1 MGRCGRDLS
10 SVSLSRGLKG
20 FKGAAQLRNCC
31 ANAVSMGVS
40 ASRRAL
46 GGKGIGPPSSGGSL
60 GDDGGGGGCPTIP
73 LSCAG
78 AWEGVLFCPA
88 AAKTGHA
95 KFHCIG
101 SELALERVGAGL
113 EGRADRVGAGLEGD
127 IDREELVDSPEL
139 SSVSS
144 GLRLDRLLFSMLEG
158 VVGSNRKC
166 VECFG
171 LMSSGS

>member
-20 FKGAAQLRNCC
+20 FKGAAQWRNCC
-31 ANAVSMGVS
+31 ANAVSRGVS
-40 ASRRAL
+40 ASRRAR
-46 GGKGIGPPSSGGSL
+46 GGKGIGPPTSGGSL
-60 GDDGGGGGCPTIP
+60 GVDDDGGDGGGCP

-101 SELALERVGAGL
+101 SELALERVGAGV
-113 EGRADRVGAGLEGD
+113 EGRADRVGAGVEGD
-127 IDREELVDSPEL
+127 IDWEELVDSPEL

-144 GLRLDRLLFSMLEG
+144 GLRLGRLLFSMLEE
-158 VVGSNRKC
+158 SC
-166 VECFG
+166 MVEQEMC
-171 LMSSGS
+171 

>member
-1 MGRCGRDLS
+1 MGRWGRDLS

-20 FKGAAQLRNCC
+20 FKGAAQWRNCC
-31 ANAVSMGVS
+31 ANAVSRGVS
-40 ASRRAL
+40 ASRRAR

-60 GDDGGGGGCPTIP
+60 GDDGGGGGGGCPVIP

-78 AWEGVLFCPA
+78 AWEGELFCLA
-88 AAKTGHA
+88 GHA

-127 IDREELVDSPEL
+127 IDREELVDLPEL

-144 GLRLDRLLFSMLEG
+144 GLRLDRLLFSMLEE
-158 VVGSNRKC
+158 SCR
-166 VECFG
+166 VEQEMC
-171 LMSSGS
+171 

>member
-20 FKGAAQLRNCC
+20 FKGAAQWRNCC
-31 ANAVSMGVS
+31 ANAVSRGVS
-40 ASRRAL
+40 ASRRAR
-46 GGKGIGPPSSGGSL
+46 GGKGIGPPLSGGSL
-60 GDDGGGGGCPTIP
+60 GDDGGGGGG
-73 LSCAG
+73 CAG
-78 AWEGVLFCPA
+78 AWEGVLFCP

-101 SELALERVGAGL
+101 SELALERVEAGL

-144 GLRLDRLLFSMLEG
+144 GLRLDRLLFSMLEE

-166 VECFG
+166 VECLG
-171 LMSSGS
+171 

>member
-20 FKGAAQLRNCC
+20 FKGAAQWRNCC
-31 ANAVSMGVS
+31 ANAVSRGVS
-40 ASRRAL
+40 ASRRAR

-60 GDDGGGGGCPTIP
+60 GDDDGGGGGGCPAIS

-88 AAKTGHA
+88 GHA

-101 SELALERVGAGL
+101 SELALERVGVGL

-144 GLRLDRLLFSMLEG
+144 GLRLDRLLFSMLEEG
-158 VVGSNRKC
+158 VWSNRKC

>member
-20 FKGAAQLRNCC
+20 FKGAAQWRNCW
-31 ANAVSMGVS
+31 ANAVSRGVR
-40 ASRRAL
+40 ASRRAR
-46 GGKGIGPPSSGGSL
+46 GGKGIGPPLSGGSL
-60 GDDGGGGGCPTIP
+60 GDDGGDGGGCPAIP

-113 EGRADRVGAGLEGD
+113 EGRADRVGAGVEGE

-144 GLRLDRLLFSMLEG
+144 GLRLDRLLFSMLEE
-158 VVGSNRKC
+158 SCR
-166 VECFG
+166 VEQEMC
-171 LMSSGS
+171 

>member
-31 ANAVSMGVS
+31 ANAVSRGVS
-40 ASRRAL
+40 ASRRAR
-46 GGKGIGPPSSGGSL
+46 GGKGIGPPTSGGSL
-60 GDDGGGGGCPTIP
+60 GDDDGGGGGGGGGCPAIP

-113 EGRADRVGAGLEGD
+113 EGCADRVGAGLEGD

-144 GLRLDRLLFSMLEG
+144 GLRLGRLLFSMLEE
-158 VVGSNRKC
+158 SC
-166 VECFG
+166 MVEQEMC
-171 LMSSGS
+171 

>member
-20 FKGAAQLRNCC
+20 FKGAAQLRNCW
-31 ANAVSMGVS
+31 ANAVSRGVS
-40 ASRRAL
+40 ASRRAR
-46 GGKGIGPPSSGGSL
+46 GGKGIGPPTSGGSL
-60 GDDGGGGGCPTIP
+60 GDDGGGV
-73 LSCAG
+73 SCAG

-101 SELALERVGAGL
+101 SELALERVGVGL
-113 EGRADRVGAGLEGD
+113 EGCADRVGAGLEGD

-144 GLRLDRLLFSMLEG
+144 GLRLGRLGRLLFSMLEE
-158 VVGSNRKC
+158 SC
-166 VECFG
+166 MVEQEMC
-171 LMSSGS
+171 

>member
-31 ANAVSMGVS
+31 ANAVSRGVS
-40 ASRRAL
+40 ASRRAR
-46 GGKGIGPPSSGGSL
+46 GGKGIGPPTSGGSL
-60 GDDGGGGGCPTIP
+60 GDDDDGGGGCPVIL

-113 EGRADRVGAGLEGD
+113 EGRADRLGAGLEGD

-144 GLRLDRLLFSMLEG
+144 GLRLDSLLFSMLEE
-158 VVGSNRKC
+158 SC
-166 VECFG
+166 MVEQEMC
-171 LMSSGS
+171 

>member
-1 MGRCGRDLS
+1 MGRWGRDLS

-31 ANAVSMGVS
+31 ANAVSRGVS
-40 ASRRAL
+40 ASRRAR
-46 GGKGIGPPSSGGSL
+46 GGKGIGPPTSGGSL
-60 GDDGGGGGCPTIP
+60 GDGGGGGGCSAIP

-78 AWEGVLFCPA
+78 AWEGDLFCPA

-113 EGRADRVGAGLEGD
+113 EDRADRVGAGLEGD
-127 IDREELVDSPEL
+127 IDGEELVDSPEL

-144 GLRLDRLLFSMLEG
+144 GLRLDRLLFSMLEEG
-158 VVGSNRKC
+158 VWLNRKC

>member
-1 MGRCGRDLS
+1 MGRWGRDLS

-20 FKGAAQLRNCC
+20 FKGAAQWRNCC
-31 ANAVSMGVS
+31 ANAVSRGVS
-40 ASRRAL
+40 ASRRAR
-46 GGKGIGPPSSGGSL
+46 GGKGIGPPTSGGSL
-60 GDDGGGGGCPTIP
+60 GDDDDGGGGGGCPAIP

-88 AAKTGHA
+88 AAKTGHV

-101 SELALERVGAGL
+101 SELALEGVGAGL

-144 GLRLDRLLFSMLEG
+144 GLRLGRLLFPMLEE
-158 VVGSNRKC
+158 SC
-166 VECFG
+166 MVEQEMC
-171 LMSSGS
+171 

>member
-1 MGRCGRDLS
+1 MMGRCGRDLS

-20 FKGAAQLRNCC
+20 FKGAAQWRNCC
-31 ANAVSMGVS
+31 ANAVSRGVS
-40 ASRRAL
+40 ASRRAR
-46 GGKGIGPPSSGGSL
+46 GGKGIGPPLRGGSL
-60 GDDGGGGGCPTIP
+60 EDGGGGGCSAIP

-113 EGRADRVGAGLEGD
+113 EGRADRVGARVVGD
-127 IDREELVDSPEL
+127 IDREELLDSPEL

-144 GLRLDRLLFSMLEG
+144 GLRLGRLLFSMLEE
-158 VVGSNRKC
+158 SCR
-166 VECFG
+166 VEQEMC
-171 LMSSGS
+171 

>member
-1 MGRCGRDLS
+1 
-10 SVSLSRGLKG
+10 
-20 FKGAAQLRNCC
+20 
-31 ANAVSMGVS
+31 MGVR

-158 VVGSNRKC
+158 VVWSNRKC

>member
-20 FKGAAQLRNCC
+20 FKGAAQWRNCW
-31 ANAVSMGVS
+31 ANAVSRGVS
-40 ASRRAL
+40 ASRRAR

-60 GDDGGGGGCPTIP
+60 GDNDGGGGGCSVIP

-78 AWEGVLFCPA
+78 AWEGELFCPA

-95 KFHCIG
+95 KFHCMG
-101 SELALERVGAGL
+101 SELALERVGVGL

-144 GLRLDRLLFSMLEG
+144 GLRLGRLLFSMLEE
-158 VVGSNRKC
+158 SC
-166 VECFG
+166 MVEQEMC
-171 LMSSGS
+171 

>member
-20 FKGAAQLRNCC
+20 FKGAAQWRNCC
-31 ANAVSMGVS
+31 ANAVSRGVS

-46 GGKGIGPPSSGGSL
+46 GGRGIGPPSSGGSL
-60 GDDGGGGGCPTIP
+60 GDDGGGV
-73 LSCAG
+73 SCAG

-113 EGRADRVGAGLEGD
+113 EGD

-144 GLRLDRLLFSMLEG
+144 GLRLDRLLFSMLEEG
-158 VVGSNRKC
+158 VWSNRKC

>member
-1 MGRCGRDLS
+1 MS

-20 FKGAAQLRNCC
+20 FKGAAQWRNCC
-31 ANAVSMGVS
+31 ANAVSRGVS
-40 ASRRAL
+40 ASRRAR
-46 GGKGIGPPSSGGSL
+46 GGKGIGPPSGGSL
-60 GDDGGGGGCPTIP
+60 GDDGGGV
-73 LSCAG
+73 SCAG
-78 AWEGVLFCPA
+78 AWEGDLFCPA

-144 GLRLDRLLFSMLEG
+144 GLRLDRLLFSMLEE
-158 VVGSNRKC
+158 SCR
-166 VECFG
+166 VEQEMC
-171 LMSSGS
+171 

>member
-1 MGRCGRDLS
+1 MS

-20 FKGAAQLRNCC
+20 FKGAAQWRNCC
-31 ANAVSMGVS
+31 ANAVSRGVS
-40 ASRRAL
+40 ASRRAR

-60 GDDGGGGGCPTIP
+60 GDGGGGGGCSVIP

-101 SELALERVGAGL
+101 SDLALERVGAGL

-127 IDREELVDSPEL
+127 MDREELVDSPEL

-144 GLRLDRLLFSMLEG
+144 GLRLDRLLFSMLEE
-158 VVGSNRKC
+158 SCR
-166 VECFG
+166 VEQDNVLSVLG
-171 LMSSGS
+171 

>member
-20 FKGAAQLRNCC
+20 FKGAAQWRNCC
-31 ANAVSMGVS
+31 ANAVSRGVR
-40 ASRRAL
+40 ASRRAR

-60 GDDGGGGGCPTIP
+60 GDGGGGGG
-73 LSCAG
+73 CAG

-101 SELALERVGAGL
+101 SELALERVGA
-113 EGRADRVGAGLEGD
+113 GRADRVGAGLEGD

-144 GLRLDRLLFSMLEG
+144 GLRLDRLLFSMLEE
-158 VVGSNRKC
+158 SC
-166 VECFG
+166 MVEQEMC
-171 LMSSGS
+171 

>member
-1 MGRCGRDLS
+1 MIGRWGRDLS

-20 FKGAAQLRNCC
+20 FKGAAQWRNCC
-31 ANAVSMGVS
+31 ANAVSRGVS
-40 ASRRAL
+40 ASRRAR
-46 GGKGIGPPSSGGSL
+46 GGKGIGPPPSGGSL
-60 GDDGGGGGCPTIP
+60 GDDDDGGGGGGGDCSAIP

-78 AWEGVLFCPA
+78 VWEGVLFCPA
-88 AAKTGHA
+88 ATKTGHA

-127 IDREELVDSPEL
+127 IDRKELVDSPEL

-144 GLRLDRLLFSMLEG
+144 GLRLGRLLFSMLEE
-158 VVGSNRKC
+158 VVGSNRIMC
-166 VECFG
+166 
-171 LMSSGS
+171 